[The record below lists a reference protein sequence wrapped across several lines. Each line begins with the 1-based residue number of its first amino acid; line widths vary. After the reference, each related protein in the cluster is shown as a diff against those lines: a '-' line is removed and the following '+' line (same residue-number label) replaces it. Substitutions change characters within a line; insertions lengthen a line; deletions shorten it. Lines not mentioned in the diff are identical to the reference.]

1 MATTRR
7 RGAVL
12 EAAIQEAVLAELAEH
27 GYSGTTYEGV
37 AARAGTSKP
46 VLYRRWSSK
55 AAMVAAANIRSNLD
69 DVIAP
74 DTGTLV
80 GDLRALLRQVRS
92 LLGAIDRPTLLALMA
107 DLPADSA
114 ASFRMLLLDM
124 GIQIV
129 TPIVERAQ
137 RRGELGPTPLPGLVI
152 GLPFDLVRHDYA
164 IVGSPSDEALDRMV
178 DQVLL
183 PLFRASAGATA
194 TD

>member
-46 VLYRRWSSK
+46 VLYRRWPSK
-55 AAMVAAANIRSNLD
+55 AAMVAAANVRSNLD
-69 DVIAP
+69 DVVAP
-74 DTGTLV
+74 DTGTLA
-80 GDLRALLRQVRS
+80 GDLRELLRQVRS
-92 LLGAIDRPTLLALMA
+92 RIGMIDRRTLLALMA

-114 ASFRMLLLDM
+114 TSLRMLLLDK
-124 GIQIV
+124 GVQLV
-129 TPIVERAQ
+129 GPIVERAQ
-137 RRGELGPTPLPGLVI
+137 QRGELGPSRLPDLVV

-164 IVGSPSDEALDRMV
+164 VVGSLSDETLDSMV
-178 DQVLL
+178 DQVLV
-183 PLFRASAGATA
+183 PLYRASAG
-194 TD
+194 